1 MPTWRGFATTAAPD
15 RIERGG
21 AGPSQ
26 LAGRPDRPK
35 LRGVKALCTLVWVRH
50 ACYTLRSMRRPSRSG
65 ARWACRP
72 ARTPRPADPGFA
84 GPESGLKIT
93 LFLAASRRRLA
104 LPAVACRPPL
114 TALSGL
120 LANPAPRPQAPAQ
133 AGGSAAQ
140 QAEPGI
146 AYEVTI
152 RGLADSEAELETLL
166 RDSSRLIGLQD
177 DLPATVAGVR
187 RRARA
192 DLDRFEQALRSEGF
206 YDAKVSFQ
214 IEQPTSAGSTGATRR
229 RTRTRRPP
237 TLPRRRAG
245 AGTAGE
251 AGPGAPPQSAESVRE
266 PLQVTFD
273 VETGTVYLLAGVDIS
288 YSPAIPRDRTGIP
301 RSAEDLDLRPWHARP
316 GPGDP
321 GRPAAVADGA
331 GKPWL
336 SKASVADRQAVIDRE
351 ATTMRVDWRVDPGPF
366 TRFGPLEV
374 SGLETVE
381 PKYVQSFRTWQPGE
395 VYDRRK
401 VEEMRGALLETGLF
415 NSIQVDRAD
424 ETDRERT
431 PIEMAFEEREHRSI
445 GFGARYSTSIGPS
458 GTAFWE
464 HRNLLGQDENLRLEL
479 DAGLIE
485 QRFTTSA
492 RKPRWNRD
500 DQDLLGNF
508 ELRHKDTEGF
518 EEYAAETRVSLER
531 EFDDLWTGRLGGS
544 IEALQTTDNE
554 GTREFILFGVPNRA
568 HPRQPGRSARPDR
581 GQPAGAGSH
590 PLPRHRGGDPA
601 VRPGEPRGLHLLR
614 DRRRR
619 PLRARRARP
628 RRVAVRGRDGTGA
641 RLQTLLRRRRR
652 LDPRLSRSR
661 RSVRSTA
668 TTIRLADVR
677 WSNWGWNCGSR
688 SPTRSGSSRSS
699 TPAKFTTQST
709 RTLAS
714 TSRCATAPALAC
726 AITPRS
732 ARCAW
737 TWRCRS
743 TRARPTTTNLR
754 STSPWVRLSRRC
766 DCAVR

>member
-1 MPTWRGFATTAAPD
+1 
-15 RIERGG
+15 
-21 AGPSQ
+21 
-26 LAGRPDRPK
+26 
-35 LRGVKALCTLVWVRH
+35 
-50 ACYTLRSMRRPSRSG
+50 MRRPSRSG

-104 LPAVACRPPL
+104 CRRSRVARRS
-114 TALSGL
+114 TALTGL
-120 LANPAPRPQAPAQ
+120 LAGALLACGIGAAGAADDPAPWPPEQ
-133 AGGSAAQ
+133 AGAAEAQ

-146 AYEVTI
+146 AYAVTI
-152 RGLADSEAELETLL
+152 RGLAESEADLETLL
-166 RDSSRLIGLQD
+166 RESSRLIGLQD

-192 DLDRFEQALRSEGF
+192 DLDRFAQALRSEGF

-214 IEQPTSAGSTGATRR
+214 IEQPASAGSTGATQ
-229 RTRTRRPP
+229 PSNP
-237 TLPRRRAG
+237 DPAPSDAAPQEGG

-273 VETGTVYLLAGVDIS
+273 VEPGTVYLLAGVDIS

-301 RSAEDLDLRPWHARP
+301 RNAEDLDLRLGMRARALAIQ
-316 GPGDP
+316 
-321 GRPAAVADGA
+321 AAERRLLTTLENHGY
-331 GKPWL
+331 P
-336 SKASVADRQAVIDRE
+336 KASVAERQAVIDRSQ
-351 ATTMRVDWRVDPGPF
+351 TTMRVDWRVDPGPF

-381 PKYVQSFRTWQPGE
+381 PKYVQSYRTWQPGE

-415 NSIQVDRAD
+415 NSIQVGRAD

-431 PIEMAFEEREHRSI
+431 PIKMAFEEREHRSI

-531 EFDDLWTGRLGGS
+531 AFDDLWTGRLGGS

-554 GTREFILFGVPNRA
+554 GTREFILFGVPTALTRDSRDDPLDPTEGSRVALEATPYLATVEATQPFVRA
-568 HPRQPGRSARPDR
+568 SLGGSTYYAIDTDDRFVLAGRARVGSLFGAETEQVPASKRFYAGGGGSIRGYPFEEVGPLDADNDPLGGRSLVELGLELRIKVTDSIGIVPFVDAGQVYDTVYPDFSVDEPLR
-581 GQPAGAGSH
+581 FGAGLGLRYYTAIG
-590 PLPRHRGGDPA
+590 P
-601 VRPGEPRGLHLLR
+601 VRL
-614 DRRRR
+614 D
-619 PLRARRARP
+619 
-628 RRVAVRGRDGTGA
+628 VAVP
-641 RLQTLLRRRRR
+641 LN
-652 LDPRLSRSR
+652 PRE
-661 RSVRSTA
+661 
-668 TTIRLADVR
+668 
-677 WSNWGWNCGSR
+677 
-688 SPTRSGSSRSS
+688 
-699 TPAKFTTQST
+699 
-709 RTLAS
+709 
-714 TSRCATAPALAC
+714 
-726 AITPRS
+726 
-732 ARCAW
+732 
-737 TWRCRS
+737 
-743 TRARPTTTNLR
+743 TNDNNFEIYISLGQ
-754 STSPWVRLSRRC
+754 
-766 DCAVR
+766 AF

>member
-1 MPTWRGFATTAAPD
+1 
-15 RIERGG
+15 
-21 AGPSQ
+21 
-26 LAGRPDRPK
+26 
-35 LRGVKALCTLVWVRH
+35 
-50 ACYTLRSMRRPSRSG
+50 MRRPSRSG

-93 LFLAASRRRLA
+93 LFLAALRRRLA
-104 LPAVACRPPL
+104 CRRSRVARRS
-114 TALSGL
+114 TALTGL
-120 LANPAPRPQAPAQ
+120 LAGALLACGIGAAGAADDPAPWPPEQ
-133 AGGSAAQ
+133 AGAAEAQ

-146 AYEVTI
+146 AYAVTI
-152 RGLADSEAELETLL
+152 RGLAESEADLETLL
-166 RDSSRLIGLQD
+166 RESSRLIGLQD

-192 DLDRFEQALRSEGF
+192 DLDRFAQALRSEGF

-214 IEQPTSAGSTGATRR
+214 IEQPTSAGSTGATQ
-229 RTRTRRPP
+229 PSNP
-237 TLPRRRAG
+237 DPAPSDAAPQEGG

-273 VETGTVYLLAGVDIS
+273 VEPGTVYLLAGVDIS

-301 RSAEDLDLRPWHARP
+301 RNAEDLDLRLGMRARALAIQ
-316 GPGDP
+316 
-321 GRPAAVADGA
+321 AAQQRLLTALENHGY
-331 GKPWL
+331 PE
-336 SKASVADRQAVIDRE
+336 ASVAERQAVIDRSQ
-351 ATTMRVDWRVDPGPF
+351 TTMRVNWRVDPGPF

-381 PKYVQSFRTWQPGE
+381 PKYVQSYRTWQPGE

-431 PIEMAFEEREHRSI
+431 PIKMAFEEREHRSI

-500 DQDLLGNF
+500 DQDLLGTF

-531 EFDDLWTGRLGGS
+531 AFDDLWTGRLGGS

-554 GTREFILFGVPNRA
+554 GTREFILFGVPTALTRDSREDPLDPTEGSRVALEATPYLATVEATQPFVRA
-568 HPRQPGRSARPDR
+568 SLGGSTYYAIDTDDRFVLAGRARVGSLFGAETEQVPASKRFYAGGGGSIRGYPFEEVGPLDADNDPLGGRSLVELGLELRIKVTDSIGIVPFVDAGQVYDTVYPDFSVDEPLR
-581 GQPAGAGSH
+581 FGAGLGLRYYTAIG
-590 PLPRHRGGDPA
+590 P
-601 VRPGEPRGLHLLR
+601 VRL
-614 DRRRR
+614 D
-619 PLRARRARP
+619 
-628 RRVAVRGRDGTGA
+628 VAVP
-641 RLQTLLRRRRR
+641 LN
-652 LDPRLSRSR
+652 PRE
-661 RSVRSTA
+661 
-668 TTIRLADVR
+668 
-677 WSNWGWNCGSR
+677 
-688 SPTRSGSSRSS
+688 
-699 TPAKFTTQST
+699 
-709 RTLAS
+709 
-714 TSRCATAPALAC
+714 
-726 AITPRS
+726 
-732 ARCAW
+732 
-737 TWRCRS
+737 
-743 TRARPTTTNLR
+743 TNDNNFEIYISLGQ
-754 STSPWVRLSRRC
+754 
-766 DCAVR
+766 AF